1 MKLVYLYLENILRKI
16 KQFDERLE
24 EHKKS
29 YLLFDLKYGL
39 GFANSI

>member
-1 MKLVYLYLENILRKI
+1 MKLVYLYLENILCKI

-29 YLLFDLKYGL
+29 YLVFGLKYGL